1 MEFYSGTYK
10 KWQQQVKVKNIMKI
24 DYADK
29 DIFNPTLM
37 KLASLIERYYG
48 CKLEYQSITR
58 LLIDSPEIAFLE
70 SSLQEGQT
78 VSAGDLAF
86 LPIFKNN
93 SLAGAARISN
103 YEKLSDKQMKLLSQT
118 VRVIIESRLENV
130 DRLDF
135 LENFETQAKENL
147 DEKSSRTSNVIPLN
161 RFKANR
167 FPLPERNPA
176 LSNQLNFSFLIEG
189 TQSEEIFKMAF
200 EIHTRSQRYAFLPI
214 EDLNASVFE
223 SPTQL
228 KEMGH
233 LTIYI
238 ENIASLSAARQQQI
252 LDFYKSER
260 DKECP
265 QFIVATT
272 TPISEL
278 KKSANINQ
286 ELLSR
291 LSVGY
296 LCMTQPFATYKK
308 ENLLDFFYDSL
319 TGRTSV

>member
-103 YEKLSDKQMKLLSQT
+103 YEKLSDRPS
-118 VRVIIESRLENV
+118 
-130 DRLDF
+130 D
-135 LENFETQAKENL
+135 
-147 DEKSSRTSNVIPLN
+147 
-161 RFKANR
+161 
-167 FPLPERNPA
+167 
-176 LSNQLNFSFLIEG
+176 
-189 TQSEEIFKMAF
+189 
-200 EIHTRSQRYAFLPI
+200 Y
-214 EDLNASVFE
+214 
-223 SPTQL
+223 
-228 KEMGH
+228 
-233 LTIYI
+233 
-238 ENIASLSAARQQQI
+238 
-252 LDFYKSER
+252 
-260 DKECP
+260 
-265 QFIVATT
+265 
-272 TPISEL
+272 
-278 KKSANINQ
+278 
-286 ELLSR
+286 
-291 LSVGY
+291 
-296 LCMTQPFATYKK
+296 
-308 ENLLDFFYDSL
+308 
-319 TGRTSV
+319 